1 MLFAIDQSVNRGDI
15 DDDDDDDEVN
25 ENRCETRL
33 HLIKGIKM
41 GGGRRRVNNK
51 LAQFKR
57 NCKSTPRGRRTTQL
71 PLKT

>member
-15 DDDDDDDEVN
+15 DDDDDDDDDDDEVN

-41 GGGRRRVNNK
+41 GGGG
-51 LAQFKR
+51 
-57 NCKSTPRGRRTTQL
+57 KS
-71 PLKT
+71 K

>member
-15 DDDDDDDEVN
+15 DDDDDDEVN

-33 HLIKGIKM
+33 HLIKAIKM
-41 GGGRRRVNNK
+41 VGGGENNK

-57 NCKSTPRGRRTTQL
+57 NCKSTPRGIHAQHSCH
-71 PLKT
+71 